1 MVKETCIEVTFSL
14 NGLRVLREAGDAGM
28 VERERE
34 RKREREREA
43 GDAGMVSKVTYIA
56 VKETCIEIQV
66 ASEARAMHVCASA
79 ERDLY
84 SGKRDLHSGKR
95 DLHIHK

>member
-14 NGLRVLREAGDAGM
+14 DGLRVL
-28 VERERE
+28 
-34 RKREREREA
+34 REA

>member
-14 NGLRVLREAGDAGM
+14 DGLRVLREAGDAGM

-34 RKREREREA
+34 KERERER
-43 GDAGMVSKVTYIA
+43 GRRCRYG
-56 VKETCIEIQV
+56 VK
-66 ASEARAMHVCASA
+66 SDLHSG

-84 SGKRDLHSGKR
+84 RDSSGQ
-95 DLHIHK
+95 